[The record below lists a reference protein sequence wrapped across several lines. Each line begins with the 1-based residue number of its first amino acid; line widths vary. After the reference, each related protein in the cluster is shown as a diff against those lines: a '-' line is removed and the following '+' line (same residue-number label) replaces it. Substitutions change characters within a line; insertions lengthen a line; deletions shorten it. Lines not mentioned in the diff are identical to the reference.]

1 MGKRHKKEGM
11 HVYKSVL
18 GDSDGKESIC
28 TAGDPG
34 SILGFKNSLEKGMA
48 TLSSILGWEILM
60 DRAAG

>member
-1 MGKRHKKEGM
+1 M
-11 HVYKSVL
+11 HVYKSVH

-48 TLSSILGWEILM
+48 TPSSILGWEILM